1 MVKEYHNRTRTISSF
16 YTPFLRLTRV
26 SVRGDR
32 QMVRHLNT
40 SAFTN
45 TPSISWDW
53 RNIIPH
59 AYKKSLGLFLHIKY
73 LDSTI
78 IFLFLITLNCGKLLE
93 KKFPDGRTSAGANK
107 TREFLNKINSARV
120 HGAQ

>member
-53 RNIIPH
+53 RNTIPH

-73 LDSTI
+73 LNSTI
-78 IFLFLITLNCGKLLE
+78 IFLFPITLKLLE
-93 KKFPDGRTSAGANK
+93 KISYRTDAHALVQKESK
-107 TREFLNKINSARV
+107 LICARV
-120 HGAQ
+120 HGAQEKGMKE

>member
-1 MVKEYHNRTRTISSF
+1 
-16 YTPFLRLTRV
+16 
-26 SVRGDR
+26 
-32 QMVRHLNT
+32 MVRHLNT
-40 SAFTN
+40 SVFTN

-78 IFLFLITLNCGKLLE
+78 IFLFLITQNCGKLLE
-93 KKFPDGRTSAGANK
+93 KISSRTD
-107 TREFLNKINSARV
+107 
-120 HGAQ
+120 AQALVQKDKRNLK